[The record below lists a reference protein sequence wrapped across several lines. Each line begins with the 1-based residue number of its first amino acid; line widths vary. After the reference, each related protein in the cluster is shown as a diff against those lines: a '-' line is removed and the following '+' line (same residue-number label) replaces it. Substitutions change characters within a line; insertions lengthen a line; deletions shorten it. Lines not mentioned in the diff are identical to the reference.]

1 MILINFVGWLY
12 ITCGFSFNFTESRY
26 LSRPVDLNFGPKNGQ
41 NQDIWSKSTAQGLK
55 IWQPISPVPGLK
67 SRLHSYVPEFWRLI
81 SFLCISRLKK
91 KIVFQAWMWS
101 GHLDL
106 HFGPEMAKISKLG
119 QHRRLKIH
127 NSYFKLS
134 LNHFKYRMYITCCF
148 SIYLSVS
155 GYLARPVD
163 PNFGSKKC

>member
-1 MILINFVGWLY
+1 MILTNFVGWLY

-55 IWQPISPVPGLK
+55 VWQPISPVPGLK

-91 KIVFQAWMWS
+91 K
-101 GHLDL
+101 L
-106 HFGPEMAKISKLG
+106 
-119 QHRRLKIH
+119 
-127 NSYFKLS
+127 
-134 LNHFKYRMYITCCF
+134 
-148 SIYLSVS
+148 
-155 GYLARPVD
+155 
-163 PNFGSKKC
+163 GSKPECGQVIWTFISGPKWLKSVNLVNIDGSRSIIRILNRVWTTLNIECISLVAFLFT

>member
-1 MILINFVGWLY
+1 MILIQFFGWLY
-12 ITCGFSFNFTESRY
+12 ITCSFSINLTESRY

-91 KIVFQAWMWS
+91 KLCSKPECGQVIWTFIS
-101 GHLDL
+101 GPKWLKSVNLVNIDGSRSIIRIL
-106 HFGPEMAKISKLG
+106 NWVWTTLNIECISLVAF
-119 QHRRLKIH
+119 L
-127 NSYFKLS
+127 F
-134 LNHFKYRMYITCCF
+134 T
-148 SIYLSVS
+148 
-155 GYLARPVD
+155 
-163 PNFGSKKC
+163 